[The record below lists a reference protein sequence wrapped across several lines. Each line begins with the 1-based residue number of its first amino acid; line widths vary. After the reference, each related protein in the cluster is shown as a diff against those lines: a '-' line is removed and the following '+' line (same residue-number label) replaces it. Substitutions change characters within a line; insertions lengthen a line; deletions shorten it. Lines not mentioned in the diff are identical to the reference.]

1 MRLIGEPVLDEREIQ
16 ELFRIEHRGLWLM
29 FALLSAA
36 VLVQLLLGAP
46 LVQIAGELA
55 VILVVS
61 VVMIVANV
69 RHGIWELGTR
79 PSMKGNALSSLG
91 ASVAVAAVVT
101 LMRGRLWLGLAAGAA
116 MFAPCFGLLSLL
128 MAFVRRRQERQS
140 RELDGDSDGE
150 SYGK

>member
-1 MRLIGEPVLDEREIQ
+1 MRLRGEPVLDEREIQ

-91 ASVAVAAVVT
+91 AVAEDWATTA
-101 LMRGRLWLGLAAGAA
+101 GRTGAA
-116 MFAPCFGLLSLL
+116 FTGASSGTLPLSQESMPRLVGSS
-128 MAFVRRRQERQS
+128 ASPRR
-140 RELDGDSDGE
+140 
-150 SYGK
+150 